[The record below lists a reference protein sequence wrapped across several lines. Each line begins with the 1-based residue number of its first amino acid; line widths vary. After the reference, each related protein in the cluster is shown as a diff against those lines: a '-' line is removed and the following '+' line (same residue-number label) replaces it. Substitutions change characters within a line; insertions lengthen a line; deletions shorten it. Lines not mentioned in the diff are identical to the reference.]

1 MRCFLV
7 LQIVAVLLVAS
18 STGVAAA
25 DTALESVVSGNT
37 DTDSN
42 QQEVGEVEV
51 EAKKREEVQDNEDK
65 QVGELGVQDRA
76 GEVQVQEAEEVQAGQ
91 PLLRGAFVAATPA
104 EAEEAGEEEE
114 AMFQESESMESMA
127 VVEGEDLEEAALLE
141 SELVA
146 VAAGDASEEEPTV
159 EGVAEQLEGE
169 VQAFRS
175 CRCGSDRKQL
185 RRQTEAKYWKVKWGR
200 HYDHAAYLELLRAFA
215 TDIWGGGGQATAR
228 WIWNQVR
235 LNARKFKLSKRDI
248 RWMAKHLGGIMR
260 IPTKGL
266 YVKLAFL
273 TYKNQACTNKWCC
286 WGRFGL
292 KCGFSCRRCGMHVIS
307 QTPNTHH
314 LYLAIGRIAR

>member
-1 MRCFLV
+1 M
-7 LQIVAVLLVAS
+7 
-18 STGVAAA
+18 G
-25 DTALESVVSGNT
+25 
-37 DTDSN
+37 
-42 QQEVGEVEV
+42 
-51 EAKKREEVQDNEDK
+51 
-65 QVGELGVQDRA
+65 
-76 GEVQVQEAEEVQAGQ
+76 
-91 PLLRGAFVAATPA
+91 
-104 EAEEAGEEEE
+104 
-114 AMFQESESMESMA
+114 
-127 VVEGEDLEEAALLE
+127 
-141 SELVA
+141 
-146 VAAGDASEEEPTV
+146 
-159 EGVAEQLEGE
+159 
-169 VQAFRS
+169 
-175 CRCGSDRKQL
+175 L

-314 LYLAIGRIAR
+314 LYLAIGRIARRTHHTLFSSQLRCGLPVVQSPGTESQSRPLIQTSSMSLCFYVSVPRLQERVAFSCSCNLPEYVVCLKGFCRGGFVKSLNARDSGDSQGALALAILLPLVHVL

>member
-1 MRCFLV
+1 M
-7 LQIVAVLLVAS
+7 
-18 STGVAAA
+18 G
-25 DTALESVVSGNT
+25 
-37 DTDSN
+37 
-42 QQEVGEVEV
+42 
-51 EAKKREEVQDNEDK
+51 
-65 QVGELGVQDRA
+65 
-76 GEVQVQEAEEVQAGQ
+76 
-91 PLLRGAFVAATPA
+91 
-104 EAEEAGEEEE
+104 
-114 AMFQESESMESMA
+114 
-127 VVEGEDLEEAALLE
+127 
-141 SELVA
+141 
-146 VAAGDASEEEPTV
+146 
-159 EGVAEQLEGE
+159 
-169 VQAFRS
+169 
-175 CRCGSDRKQL
+175 L

-292 KCGFSCRRCGMHVIS
+292 KCGFSRRRP
-307 QTPNTHH
+307 TPTTCTWPSVASPGEHTTPFF
-314 LYLAIGRIAR
+314 LFQPASVRLAGCTVTRHRVAEPPSRSDFFDVVVMFLCVRSSLARGWYSLEVATCQST